1 MEVIIGLQP
10 GVPRIVS
17 TSAYAYKANV
27 PISSAR
33 SRSSIYCHRLS
44 SSNCVFILRPFAPST
59 NCGGAAE
66 YAAEIAQRSQSQR
79 KNPYA

>member
-1 MEVIIGLQP
+1 MQP
-10 GVPRIVS
+10 SVPRIVS
-17 TSAYAYKANV
+17 RSAYPTFRFSPPV
-27 PISSAR
+27 EIVDL
-33 SRSSIYCHRLS
+33 LS